1 MLTQIKEKTLVEYT
15 DEFRINGTGILL
27 GDIKSKIKE
36 TAEKYGARCNI
47 DIAEIVSGGWMS
59 SRSTRHCITITHP
72 RYWGCYFGFCITTR
86 EYGNFTIVNI
96 YNFGKSDQLKA
107 EAVLQQKTFTGA
119 TAGGIAAGVL
129 RGGATGAGFAV
140 GSLVAGTV
148 RGGAGNSQSDRQPR
162 QGAGD
167 QRIHTEFAQR
177 QGVLRPLRRQPA
189 PAEKHP

>member
-119 TAGGIAAGVL
+119 TAGRNSSRRCKADRKGF
-129 RGGATGAGFAV
+129 RRTDGG
-140 GSLVAGTV
+140 
-148 RGGAGNSQSDRQPR
+148 
-162 QGAGD
+162 
-167 QRIHTEFAQR
+167 
-177 QGVLRPLRRQPA
+177 
-189 PAEKHP
+189 